1 MLNVYLVVCVKKCS
15 FALNL
20 CVRKCKLSM
29 LSCVEKCNDLTVSCV
44 RKCKDMKRKIYAK
57 LVEWKN
63 QEHYKPLILNG
74 VRQCGKTYILKA
86 FGRVEFDNLAYVSCD
101 RNENL
106 QAIYEGDF
114 DTARIIRGLSALT
127 GVDIIPGKTLIFL
140 DEVQAFP
147 QALEALKYFCED
159 APEYHIVVA
168 GSLLGV
174 ALHAGVSFPVGK
186 VQTMRLFP
194 MDFEEFLM
202 AMGEDQLLKLMH
214 SKDYAL
220 MNAFHEKLK
229 DYLRQYYYVGGM
241 PEVVKM
247 YVENKLLGQVRTI
260 QNEILSNYAGDFS
273 KHAPAQEVPRIDMVW
288 QSILGQLS
296 KKNKKFVYGVLKK
309 GGRAKE
315 FELAIQW
322 LVDAGLVYKIT
333 KVAKPELPLKFYE
346 DLSAF
351 KLYLCDCGLM
361 GAMADTTAKD
371 VLLGDNVFTEYKGAF
386 TELYVLQQL
395 LASGITHIYYYSSD
409 VSRMEMDFLVQRE
422 GALLPIE
429 VKGGTSIK
437 ATSLHNYLK
446 EHPDISAIRYSML
459 PYRQQ
464 ENVTNMP
471 LYGVF
476 LRT

>member
-1 MLNVYLVVCVKKCS
+1 
-15 FALNL
+15 
-20 CVRKCKLSM
+20 
-29 LSCVEKCNDLTVSCV
+29 
-44 RKCKDMKRKIYAK
+44 MKRKIYAK
-57 LVEWKN
+57 LVEWKY
-63 QEHYKPLILNG
+63 QEYHKPLILNG
-74 VRQCGKTYILKA
+74 VRQCGKTYILKE
-86 FGRVEFDNLAYVSCD
+86 FGRAEFDNLAYVSCD
-101 RNENL
+101 RNDNL

-260 QNEILSNYAGDFS
+260 QNEILSN
-273 KHAPAQEVPRIDMVW
+273 
-288 QSILGQLS
+288 
-296 KKNKKFVYGVLKK
+296 
-309 GGRAKE
+309 
-315 FELAIQW
+315 
-322 LVDAGLVYKIT
+322 
-333 KVAKPELPLKFYE
+333 
-346 DLSAF
+346 
-351 KLYLCDCGLM
+351 
-361 GAMADTTAKD
+361 
-371 VLLGDNVFTEYKGAF
+371 
-386 TELYVLQQL
+386 
-395 LASGITHIYYYSSD
+395 
-409 VSRMEMDFLVQRE
+409 
-422 GALLPIE
+422 
-429 VKGGTSIK
+429 
-437 ATSLHNYLK
+437 
-446 EHPDISAIRYSML
+446 
-459 PYRQQ
+459 
-464 ENVTNMP
+464 
-471 LYGVF
+471 
-476 LRT
+476 

>member
-1 MLNVYLVVCVKKCS
+1 M
-15 FALNL
+15 
-20 CVRKCKLSM
+20 
-29 LSCVEKCNDLTVSCV
+29 E
-44 RKCKDMKRKIYAK
+44 RKIYTQ
-57 LVEWKN
+57 LVGWKN
-63 QEHYKPLILNG
+63 QKLHKPLILNG
-74 VRQCGKTYILKA
+74 VRQCGKTYVLKE
-86 FGRVEFDNLAYVSCD
+86 FGKREFESLVYVSCD

-106 QAIYEGDF
+106 KAIYAGGF
-114 DTARIIRGLSALT
+114 DTSRIIQGLSALT

-174 ALHAGVSFPVGK
+174 ALHTGVSFPVGK

-202 AMGEDQLLKLMH
+202 AMGENQLLKLMH
-214 SKDYAL
+214 SKDYEL

-241 PEVVKM
+241 PEVVKS
-247 YVENKLLGQVRTI
+247 YVENRLLNQVRTI
-260 QNEILSNYAGDFS
+260 QNEILSNYASDFS
-273 KHAPAQEVPRIDMVW
+273 KHAPTQEVPRIDMVW

-296 KKNKKFVYGVLKK
+296 KENKKFVYGVLKK

-333 KVAKPELPLKFYE
+333 KVTKPELPLKFYE

-361 GAMADTTAKD
+361 GAMADTSAKD

-386 TELYVLQQL
+386 TEQYVLQQL
-395 LASGITHIYYYSSD
+395 LASGIDHIYYYSSD
-409 VSRMEMDFLVQRE
+409 TSRMEMDFLIQRD

-437 ATSLHNYLK
+437 ATSLHNYLM
-446 EHPDISAIRYSML
+446 EHSAISAIRYSML
-459 PYRQQ
+459 PYRKQ
-464 ENVTNMP
+464 ENITNMP

-476 LRT
+476 L

>member
-1 MLNVYLVVCVKKCS
+1 
-15 FALNL
+15 
-20 CVRKCKLSM
+20 
-29 LSCVEKCNDLTVSCV
+29 
-44 RKCKDMKRKIYAK
+44 MKRKIYAQ
-57 LVEWKN
+57 LVNWKD
-63 QEHYKPLILNG
+63 QEHHKPLILNG
-74 VRQCGKTYILKA
+74 VRQCGKTYIIKE
-86 FGRVEFDNLAYVSCD
+86 FGRNEFENLAYISCD

-106 QAIYEGDF
+106 HAIYAGDF

-174 ALHAGVSFPVGK
+174 ACHTGVSFPVGK
-186 VQTMRLFP
+186 VQTMRMFP

-202 AMGEDQLLKLMH
+202 AMNEDQLLKIMH
-214 SKDYAL
+214 SNDHEL

-241 PEVVKM
+241 PEVVKT
-247 YVENKLLGQVRTI
+247 YIENRLLNQVRTI
-260 QNEILSNYAGDFS
+260 QNEILSNYANDFS
-273 KHAPAQEVPRIDMVW
+273 KHAPTQEVPRIDMVW
-288 QSILGQLS
+288 QSILSQLS
-296 KKNKKFVYGVLKK
+296 KENKKFVYGVLKK

-333 KVAKPELPLKFYE
+333 KVTKPELPLKFYE

-361 GAMADTTAKD
+361 GAMADTAAKD
-371 VLLGDNVFTEYKGAF
+371 VLLGDNVFMEYKGAF
-386 TELYVLQQL
+386 TEQYVLQQL
-395 LASGITHIYYYSSD
+395 LASGINHIYYYSSD
-409 VSRMEMDFLVQRE
+409 TSRMEMDFLVQRN
-422 GALLPIE
+422 GVLMPIE
-429 VKGGTSIK
+429 VKGGTSTK
-437 ATSLHNYLK
+437 ATSLHNYLM
-446 EHPDISAIRYSML
+446 EHTDISAIRYSMQ

-464 ENVTNMP
+464 ENITNIP

-476 LRT
+476 LY